1 MEPLKGQFLIAM
13 PSMLDF
19 NFSHTVTCL
28 SEHSEDGALGIVVN
42 RVIPSLTAGS
52 IFRELKIEYTTS
64 TSMIPLHIGGPVHPN
79 EIFIL
84 HGEPFSWEG
93 CLMITPTLAMS
104 NTMDLIEAIAKG
116 EGPQA
121 FLIAIGCAG
130 WGQGQL
136 EAEIL
141 QNTWLTCP
149 VDDKIIF
156 ESKVGERWNAAVKLL
171 GIDPILLS
179 DTAGHA

>member
-1 MEPLKGQFLIAM
+1 MDSLKGQFLIAM

-19 NFSHTVTCL
+19 NFSHTVTCMA
-28 SEHSEDGALGIVVN
+28 EDTADGALGIVVN

-52 IFRELKIEYTTS
+52 IFRELKIDYTAS
-64 TSMIPLHIGGPVHPN
+64 AAMIPLHIGGPVHEN

-93 CLMITPTLAMS
+93 CSMITPTLAMS
-104 NTMDLIEAIAKG
+104 NTMDLIKAIAKG
-116 EGPQA
+116 EGPQS

-136 EAEIL
+136 AAEIL
-141 QNTWLTCP
+141 QNVWLTCP
-149 VDDKIIF
+149 VDEQIIF
-156 ESKVGERWNAAVKLL
+156 ETRNDERWRAAVKLL
-171 GIDPILLS
+171 GIDPLLLS
-179 DTAGHA
+179 DTPGHA

>member
-1 MEPLKGQFLIAM
+1 MDKLKGQFLIAM

-19 NFSHTVTCL
+19 NFSHTVTCI

-42 RVIPSLTAGS
+42 RVIPSLTADS
-52 IFRELKIEYTTS
+52 IFRELNIEYTNS
-64 TSMIPLHIGGPVHPN
+64 TSRIPLHIGGPVHAN

-84 HGEPFSWEG
+84 HGEPFTWEG

-116 EGPQA
+116 EGPQN

-149 VDDKIIF
+149 VDDKILF
-156 ESKVGERWNAAVKLL
+156 ESKVDERWHAAVRLL

-179 DTAGHA
+179 DTPGHA